1 MSFPEQTRYV
11 FTDKDFNFIRK
22 LIAENAGININ
33 QGKREL
39 VYARLSKRLRAL
51 ELKTFRQYC
60 KRIEEGDNLELVN
73 CIDAI
78 TTNVTYFF
86 RENHHFEFLSDV
98 ILPSFISD
106 SPQSRKR
113 RLRVWSAGCSTG
125 EEAYSIEII
134 LRQFKEIDNWDTK
147 ILATDLSTNV
157 LNIAREGIYR
167 RSQVEN
173 VTKEN
178 LKKWFR
184 QNAQDKNLI
193 KVTRD
198 LKRRIYYKH
207 LNLNQP
213 WKIKGP
219 IDIIFCRNVVIYFD
233 KDTQKRL
240 FDRFADILSEN
251 GFLIIGHSE
260 TMFGI
265 SDRFKLVSRT
275 IYKKLK

>member
-1 MSFPEQTRYV
+1 MPVPEPTRYV

-22 LIAENAGININ
+22 LIADNAGININ

-39 VYARLSKRLRAL
+39 VYARLTKRLRAL
-51 ELKTFRQYC
+51 ELNSFRQYC
-60 KRIEEGDNLELVN
+60 RRIEEGDNHELIN

-86 RENHHFEFLSDV
+86 RENHHFEFLSDC

-106 SPQSRKR
+106 SPQSRKK
-113 RLRVWSAGCSTG
+113 RLRIWSAGCSTG

-134 LRQFKEIDNWDTK
+134 LRQFSEFDYWDTK

-157 LNIAREGIYR
+157 LRIAKEGIYR
-167 RSQVEN
+167 RSQIEN
-173 VTKEN
+173 VTKDN
-178 LKKWFR
+178 LRKWFR
-184 QNAQDKNLI
+184 KNSQDRNLV
-193 KVTRD
+193 KVRPE
-198 LKRRIYYKH
+198 LKRRIYFKR
-207 LNLNQP
+207 LNLNQE

-219 IDIIFCRNVVIYFD
+219 IDVIFCRNVVIYFD

-265 SDRFKLVSRT
+265 SDRFKMVSRT
-275 IYKKLK
+275 IYKKCR

>member
-1 MSFPEQTRYV
+1 MSIIEQTRYE
-11 FTDKDFNFIRK
+11 FTDTDFDYIRK

-51 ELKTFRQYC
+51 ELNSFREYC
-60 KRIEEGDNLELVN
+60 RRIEDGDHYELVN

-86 RENHHFEFLSDV
+86 RENHHFEFLSEV
-98 ILPSFISD
+98 ILPSFITD
-106 SPQSRKR
+106 SPQSLKR
-113 RLRVWSAGCSTG
+113 RLRIWSAGCSTG

-134 LRQFKEIDNWDTK
+134 LRQFRELDNWDVK

-157 LNIAREGIYR
+157 LEVARDGIYR

-178 LKKWFR
+178 LRKWFR
-184 QNAQDKNLI
+184 KNTHDKNLI
-193 KVTRD
+193 KVKKE
-198 LKRRIYYKH
+198 LKRRIYFKH
-207 LNLNQP
+207 LNLNQA
-213 WKIKGP
+213 WKINGP
-219 IDIIFCRNVVIYFD
+219 IDVIFCRNVVIYFD

-240 FDRFADILSEN
+240 FDRFADILSDN
-251 GFLIIGHSE
+251 GYLIIGHSE
-260 TMFGI
+260 TMFGV
-265 SDRFKLVSRT
+265 SDRFNMVSRT
-275 IYKKLK
+275 IYTKIR